1 MNIGP
6 HAFYECTALISVA
19 LPNTLITIGNEAF
32 SDCTALTGILLPDNL
47 TSIGENAFYGCD
59 GLTSVTLP
67 SSLTSIGNRAFP
79 FYCQEIR
86 SYIRN
91 PSKCE
96 LTSEPFVY
104 AISRL
109 YVPKGTTS
117 LYETCENWKE
127 FFSITEMDD

>member
-1 MNIGP
+1 MLNSRLFRLQQNQIR
-6 HAFYECTALISVA
+6 HFSTVLIRT
-19 LPNTLITIGNEAF
+19 NWYTISCKY
-32 SDCTALTGILLPDNL
+32 SD
-47 TSIGENAFYGCD
+47 
-59 GLTSVTLP
+59 
-67 SSLTSIGNRAFP
+67 
-79 FYCQEIR
+79 YCQEIR

-96 LTSEPFVY
+96 LTSESFVY